1 MKIAINLLPY
11 ASYQGIET
19 YTVNLISALARNF
32 PNDQFILLKSPFS
45 PKFLTVAAPN
55 VSEYIIPVSGARK
68 YLLAIAQQI
77 KVKNA
82 MRETGADILFCTS
95 PAGPL
100 FLKNKI
106 VTIHDCAYDRFPEST
121 NIFLKWYFKAMFYA
135 AKYRS
140 RGVVTISEF
149 SKKELVDLYGFRAE
163 RVHAI
168 YSALPELPAV
178 NDVFQAGML
187 EKFGIEKGKYFFSIG
202 NTRPRKNIGGL
213 LGAFARFSR
222 LQDYKLVL
230 AGKMDTRFMDVSTE
244 ATKLGIASHVI
255 QTDFISDEEKVALY
269 KGAVALAFPS
279 YYEGFGFPVLE
290 AQSLGVP
297 VITSNTSSLPEVG
310 GSQGAV
316 YVDPYN
322 VQSIASA
329 MEKMVADGPLHEEL
343 IAAGRENVK
352 RFSWDKTAKE
362 TMEVLRVAAQESGTI
377 SL

>member
-1 MKIAINLLPY
+1 MKVAINLLPFTD
-11 ASYQGIET
+11 YQGLEV
-19 YTVNLISALARNF
+19 YTINLINALSKKF
-32 PNDQFILLKSPFS
+32 SEDEFILLKTPFS
-45 PKFLTVAAPN
+45 PEAFAVFAPN
-55 VSEYIIPVSGARK
+55 VSEYIIPVSMPRK
-68 YLLAIAQQI
+68 SFFAVAQQLAIGR
-77 KVKNA
+77 A
-82 MRETGADILFCTS
+82 MRAAGAEILFCTS

-100 FLKNKI
+100 FMKNKI
-106 VTIHDCAYDRFPEST
+106 VTIHDCAYDRFPEFANLFS
-121 NIFLKWYFKAMFYA
+121 KWYFKMMFYS

-140 RGVVTISEF
+140 RGVITISEF
-149 SKKELVDLYGFRAE
+149 SKRELIDLYGFRPD

-178 NDVFQAGML
+178 SGLL
-187 EKFGIEKGKYFFSIG
+187 EEGVLKKFGLEKGKYFFYIG
-202 NTRPRKNIGGL
+202 NTRPRKNIKGL
-213 LGAFARFSR
+213 LDAFSHFSR
-222 LQDYKLVL
+222 HEDYKLVL
-230 AGKMDTRFMDVSTE
+230 AGKIDTRFIDVSAE
-244 ATKLGIASHVI
+244 AARLGIASRVV

-269 KGAVALAFPS
+269 KGAAALTFPS

>member
-19 YTVNLISALARNF
+19 YTVNLVSALARNF

-45 PKFLTVAAPN
+45 PKFLTIVAPN
-55 VSEYIIPVSGARK
+55 ISEYIIPVSGSRK
-68 YLLAIAQQI
+68 YLLAIAQQV

-82 MRETGADILFCTS
+82 MRTTGADILFCTS

-100 FLKNKI
+100 FLKSKI
-106 VTIHDCAYDRFPEST
+106 VTIHDCAYDRFPEFASL
-121 NIFLKWYFKAMFYA
+121 FSKWYFKAMFYA
-135 AKYRS
+135 AKYCS
-140 RGVVTISEF
+140 RGVITISEF

-168 YSALPELPAV
+168 YSALPALPGV
-178 NDVFQAGML
+178 TQDFQAGVF
-187 EKFGIEKGKYFFSIG
+187 EKFSIENGNYFFYVG
-202 NTRPRKNIGGL
+202 NTRPRKNIAGL

-222 LQDYKLVL
+222 LRDYKLVL
-230 AGKMDTRFMDVSTE
+230 AGKIDTRFIDISAE
-244 ATKLGIASHVI
+244 AAKLGIASRVVR
-255 QTDFISDEEKVALY
+255 TDFISDKEKVALY
-269 KGAVALAFPS
+269 KGAAALAFPS

-297 VITSNTSSLPEVG
+297 VITSSTSSLLEVG
-310 GSQGAV
+310 GNKSAL
-316 YVDPYN
+316 YVNPYS

-329 MEKMVADGPLHEEL
+329 MEKMIADDPLREEL
-343 IAAGRENVK
+343 IAAGYENVK

-362 TMEVLRVAAQESGTI
+362 TMEVLRGAAQESDTI

>member
-1 MKIAINLLPY
+1 M
-11 ASYQGIET
+11 
-19 YTVNLISALARNF
+19 
-32 PNDQFILLKSPFS
+32 
-45 PKFLTVAAPN
+45 
-55 VSEYIIPVSGARK
+55 
-68 YLLAIAQQI
+68 
-77 KVKNA
+77 
-82 MRETGADILFCTS
+82 
-95 PAGPL
+95 
-100 FLKNKI
+100 
-106 VTIHDCAYDRFPEST
+106 
-121 NIFLKWYFKAMFYA
+121 
-135 AKYRS
+135 
-140 RGVVTISEF
+140 
-149 SKKELVDLYGFRAE
+149 
-163 RVHAI
+163 
-168 YSALPELPAV
+168 

>member
-19 YTVNLISALARNF
+19 YTVNLVSALSRNF

-55 VSEYIIPVSGARK
+55 VSEYVIPVSASRK
-68 YLLAIAQQI
+68 YLLAIVQQTKI
-77 KVKNA
+77 KKA
-82 MRETGADILFCTS
+82 MRATGADILFCTS

-106 VTIHDCAYDRFPEST
+106 VTIHDCAYDRFPEFASL
-121 NIFLKWYFKAMFYA
+121 FSKWYFKAMFYA

-140 RGVVTISEF
+140 RGVITISEF
-149 SKKELVDLYGFRAE
+149 SKKELVDLYGFRAGN
-163 RVHAI
+163 VHAI

-178 NDVFQAGML
+178 PPDFQVKVL
-187 EKFGIEKGKYFFSIG
+187 EKFGVEKGKYFFYVG
-202 NTRPRKNIGGL
+202 NTRPRKNILGL
-213 LGAFARFSR
+213 LAAFARFSR
-222 LQDYKLVL
+222 LQEYKLVL
-230 AGKMDTRFMDVSTE
+230 AGKIDKRFLDIAAE
-244 ATKLGIASHVI
+244 AAKLGIAERVV

-269 KGAVALAFPS
+269 RGAAALAFPS

-297 VITSNTSSLPEVG
+297 VITSNASSLPEVG
-310 GSQGAV
+310 GSKGAL

-322 VQSIASA
+322 VQNIASA
-329 MEKMVADGPLHEEL
+329 MEKMVADGSLREEL
-343 IAAGRENVK
+343 IAAGHENVK

-362 TMEVLRVAAQESGTI
+362 TMEVLREAAQKSSTI
-377 SL
+377 SS